1 VCNIQSVK
9 LQSISV
15 DSRRIVL
22 VHCADW
28 ISYH

>member
-1 VCNIQSVK
+1 VK